1 MMLSVVVKT
10 GSAQMDAKL
19 FDRDWRFITDSLY
32 YLYGA
37 STLDEFEKEALD
49 RLSMVIPS
57 DHYMFTIIHEHPNAP
72 TTFSDVVCIGEPAR
86 YLDEFLSGK
95 YDFDPYFKFWSSFK
109 NTKVFR
115 DTDMMPDSYRVSTP
129 LYKDIYIKQG
139 IHYAMRISIV
149 SEGRALGNISLF
161 RKRGQSDFSDHD
173 IEIARVFAPHLTQK
187 LDSLLNPTL
196 SKGLAIGKIE
206 AFDKFGLT
214 PKEREVVQLVL
225 DDLTDGEIADT
236 LCISRATLK
245 THIYNIYRKTGV
257 KNRLQLIALA
267 KAE

>member
-1 MMLSVVVKT
+1 
-10 GSAQMDAKL
+10 MDAKL

-37 STLDEFEKEALD
+37 TTLAEFEKETLE
-49 RLSMVIPS
+49 RLSMVIPA
-57 DHYMFTIIHEHPNAP
+57 DHYMFTIIHEHLNAP
-72 TTFSDVVCIGEPAR
+72 TTFSDVICVGEPAR

-115 DTDMMPDSYRVSTP
+115 DTDMMPDSYRVTTP
-129 LYKDIYIKQG
+129 LYKDIYVKQG

-149 SEGRALGNISLF
+149 SENRALGNISMF
-161 RKRGQSDFSDHD
+161 RKRGQNDFSDHD

-187 LDSLLNPTL
+187 LESVLMPSLPMNMVTG
-196 SKGLAIGKIE
+196 SIS
-206 AFDKFGLT
+206 AFDKFNLT
-214 PKEREVVQLVL
+214 PKEREVVKLVL
-225 DDLTDGEIADT
+225 EDFTDGEIADT

-245 THIYNIYRKTGV
+245 THIYNIYRKTNV
-257 KNRLQLIALA
+257 KNRVQLIAIA
-267 KAE
+267 KS